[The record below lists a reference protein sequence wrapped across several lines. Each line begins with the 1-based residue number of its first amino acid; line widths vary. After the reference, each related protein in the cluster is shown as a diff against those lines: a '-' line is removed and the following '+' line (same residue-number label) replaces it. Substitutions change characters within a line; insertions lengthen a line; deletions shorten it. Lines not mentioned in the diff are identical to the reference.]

1 MATRDLAISGRQSEA
16 DLPQAGN
23 VLIPPF
29 QATAPWDVRDVVPLP
44 DYRLNRPF

>member
-23 VLIPPF
+23 VRINGWAPAGETGGQSWYEPDLNCHW
-29 QATAPWDVRDVVPLP
+29 AT
-44 DYRLNRPF
+44 